1 MKLKFLSGLGDYVMF
16 TSQAL
21 LSLRH
26 LPRRRQEIVMQFK
39 RIGYDSLFL
48 ITLTAA
54 FTGMVTALQA
64 VYQSRGYI
72 PIHLLSV
79 PRPIAR

>member
-39 RIGYDSLFL
+39 RIGYDSLF
-48 ITLTAA
+48 
-54 FTGMVTALQA
+54 
-64 VYQSRGYI
+64 
-72 PIHLLSV
+72 
-79 PRPIAR
+79 